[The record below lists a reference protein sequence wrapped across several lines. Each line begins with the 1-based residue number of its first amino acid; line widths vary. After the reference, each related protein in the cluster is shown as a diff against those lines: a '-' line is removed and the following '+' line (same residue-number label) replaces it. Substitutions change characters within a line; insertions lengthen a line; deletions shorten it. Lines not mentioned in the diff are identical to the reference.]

1 MAAST
6 DLLIRLRADGKQ
18 AIGELGR
25 VDGAMGKLQRG
36 VGRAATAG
44 AVALAGLAAASI
56 KEFASFQRGMNEV
69 FTLLPEISAT
79 AMDKMS
85 EQVKGLAVDM
95 GVLPEEVVPALYQA
109 ISAGVP
115 EKNVFGFLET
125 ATKLSIA
132 GVTDLETAVDGLTTI
147 TNAYGVENISAQE
160 AADSLFT
167 AMKLGKT
174 TVGEMSASLFQIVPA
189 AAAAG
194 ITIDEVAAGLAAI
207 TAQGT
212 PTRVAATQ
220 MRQAIVELGKAGTI
234 AFKVFEEATGQTFP
248 QFVRGGGTLE
258 EAFQVLAAEAEASGG
273 SISDMFGSVEAGMSA
288 LTLTS
293 ETGAAAWSSNMEQ
306 MAAKTGAVSEGFDTM
321 NEGIA
326 RGWDKIQAII
336 SVALIEIGESLAPVV
351 EDFLEAFGD
360 KIPGAAATV
369 AEAFETM
376 VGVVENAARGFGVV
390 KGFFDELPSAAQT
403 AALAIG
409 GVSAALILLN
419 AHPVIFA
426 ITAVISL
433 FGLMQSTADDNTAAI
448 KAMRQELEA
457 IGEISIDTIIDAV
470 GGIEGVKTL
479 EDYGLSLADVS
490 TALNLTADEFNANRP
505 LVQKYNEAIHQMR
518 LDNEGAA
525 DGLAVLSDAARVARQ
540 EIRAAAE
547 ANVELGLAASAA
559 EGQIIRNMLV
569 YGSSGVAATTMA
581 DAVGE
586 AGDIVEGFGDT
597 AEKVTRQVIGAFDEL
612 PKKVKKSLAQMEAL
626 LKENI
631 AAKVEWENNLATLK
645 DLGFDAV
652 AAEMEALGPAWA
664 TVTASMVS
672 DTSGATARM
681 EEILDQADLLA
692 EGKFAFDES
701 SFANQYDAFQAFLA
715 GNPLWVEVVSRP
727 DRGPSRGPIPSGPG
741 RLGGRQ
747 EFHEGG
753 IVPGP
758 RGSEQLIIAQAGEE
772 VIPID
777 GTGRG
782 GTSVTIVQYIAG
794 SILAEDE
801 VLEIA
806 RQGLR
811 DAAID
816 GGDLELG

>member
-25 VDGAMGKLQRG
+25 VEGAMGKLQRG

-44 AVALAGLAAASI
+44 AVALVGLAAAGI
-56 KEFASFQRGMNEV
+56 KEFASFERGMREV

-85 EQVKGLAVDM
+85 EQVKTLAVDM

-160 AADSLFT
+160 AADTLFT

-174 TVGEMSASLFQIVPA
+174 TVGEMSASLFQVVPA

-194 ITIDEVAAGLAAI
+194 ISIEEVSAGLAAI

-234 AFKVFEEATGQTFP
+234 AFKVFEEATGETFP

-258 EAFQVLAAEAEASGG
+258 EAFQVLAQEAEASGG

-293 ETGAAAWSSNMEQ
+293 ETGAAAWSSNMDE
-306 MAAKTGAVSEGFDTM
+306 MADKTGAVAAGFDTM

-360 KIPGAAATV
+360 KIPGAAAMV
-369 AEAFETM
+369 GEAFASLIGFGERVGAGFSIVKDAFDSVDGAARTAAGGIGL
-376 VGVVENAARGFGVV
+376 VGVAMLVIMAHPIVAFLGAV
-390 KGFFDELPSAAQT
+390 
-403 AALAIG
+403 ALALSAIGNNAKNAERIG
-409 GVSAALILLN
+409 GEFSKNLDEIGDAAAAMMVTLN
-419 AHPVIFA
+419 
-426 ITAVISL
+426 
-433 FGLMQSTADDNTAAI
+433 N
-448 KAMRQELEA
+448 QE
-457 IGEISIDTIIDAV
+457 
-470 GGIEGVKTL
+470 GIEEFTGIL
-479 EDYGLSLADVS
+479 SDAGLSLGGMIEAMQKGGPALSVFQKNLLDAARAS
-490 TALNLTADEFNANRP
+490 TISDIEFN
-505 LVQKYNEAIHQMR
+505 LVMLTMR
-518 LDNEGAA
+518 ELGPEMAAVTEELRLLASEEEGAA
-525 DGLAVLSDAARVARQ
+525 SMARR
-540 EIRAAAE
+540 
-547 ANVELGLAASAA
+547 LAAS
-559 EGQIIRNMLV
+559 
-569 YGSSGVAATTMA
+569 GVEAATGIA
-581 DAVGE
+581 LVGPAIDGLDFPDFAKE
-586 AGDIVEGFGDT
+586 
-597 AEKVTRQVIGAFDEL
+597 AEKVTRKVIGAFGEL
-612 PKKVKKSLAQMEAL
+612 PKQVKKSLGEMEKL
-626 LKENI
+626 LLENI
-631 AAKVEWENNLATLK
+631 AAKVEWETNLATLRT
-645 DLGFDAV
+645 LGFDAV
-652 AAEMEALGPAWA
+652 AQEIEALGPTYAGVLA
-664 TVTASMVS
+664 QMVN

-681 EEILDQADLLA
+681 EAILDGADLVAAVRAAVDPDQVAATWATLA
-692 EGKFAFDES
+692 AFYE
-701 SFANQYDAFQAFLA
+701 A
-715 GNPLWVEVVSRP
+715 NPLTVRVDPTTGATATLSANAASVLRNI
-727 DRGPSRGPIPSGPG
+727 G
-741 RLGGRQ
+741 
-747 EFHEGG
+747 HEGG

-758 RGSEQLIIAQAGEE
+758 RGQEVPMLLQAGEKITPLSDMDKGSG
-772 VIPID
+772 VII
-777 GTGRG
+777 
-782 GTSVTIVQYIAG
+782 INQYIAG
-794 SILAEDE
+794 SLLAEDE